1 MLKFEFVPKTQFL
14 SFLFSFG
21 GDNYAARP
29 LINNLRQNMRH
40 KEPYMASLKSRVFG
54 NSEKYETV
62 PRDSSYSDPTQNT
75 EDSSNS
81 NPAQNT
87 EDSSYSNPAQNTED
101 SSYSNY
107 SQSTD
112 DLDEKPKLYLEKIKK
127 QIDLN
132 KLNNILSD
140 NEVREI

>member
-1 MLKFEFVPKTQFL
+1 
-14 SFLFSFG
+14 
-21 GDNYAARP
+21 
-29 LINNLRQNMRH
+29 MRH

-62 PRDSSYSDPTQNT
+62 PGDSSYSDPTQNT
-75 EDSSNS
+75 QVSSYSDHTQNTEDWSYS

-101 SSYSNY
+101 SSYSNP

-112 DLDEKPKLYLEKIKK
+112 DFDKKPKQYVEKIKK

-132 KLNNILSD
+132 ELNNILSD

>member
-40 KEPYMASLKSRVFG
+40 KEPYMALLKSRVFG

-62 PRDSSYSDPTQNT
+62 PGDSSYSDPTQNT
-75 EDSSNS
+75 EDSSN
-81 NPAQNT
+81 
-87 EDSSYSNPAQNTED
+87 SNPAQNTED

>member
-1 MLKFEFVPKTQFL
+1 
-14 SFLFSFG
+14 
-21 GDNYAARP
+21 
-29 LINNLRQNMRH
+29 MRH

-87 EDSSYSNPAQNTED
+87 EDSSYSN
-101 SSYSNY
+101 Y

-132 KLNNILSD
+132 KLNSILSD